1 MVPGLAI
8 AGALADTETLAF
20 AICHWLGIDA
30 GNRRHPG
37 PVLQPGCKFVDGIH
51 AATSKYFHGAVCQ
64 ISRITRE
71 RKLNRNIACPGAKE
85 NALDSPGN

>member
-1 MVPGLAI
+1 MVPGLT
-8 AGALADTETLAF
+8 LANRKTLAF
-20 AICHWLGIDA
+20 AICHRLDIDA

-51 AATSKYFHGAVCQ
+51 AATSKDFHGAVCQ

-71 RKLNRNIACPGAKE
+71 RKLNRNIARTGAKE